1 MTDYGVSFVRT
12 ATPMVVGL
20 LASTVIGP
28 MLDPE
33 LTREAVAA
41 VLAAGYYAVARF
53 LEVKLGQEWAGWL
66 LGIAMPPLYKLDVQ
80 VLAGEDD

>member
-1 MTDYGVSFVRT
+1 MTDYGLSFVRT
-12 ATPMVVGL
+12 VTPMVVGW

-28 MLDPE
+28 LLDPE

-41 VLAAGYYAVARF
+41 LLAAGYYAFARY

-66 LGIAMPPLYKLDVQ
+66 LGIALPPVYKLDIQ
-80 VLAGEDD
+80 VLAGDDE

>member
-1 MTDYGVSFVRT
+1 MSDYGLSFVRT
-12 ATPMVVGL
+12 ATPVVVGW

-28 MLDPE
+28 LLDPD
-33 LTREAVAA
+33 LAREAVAA
-41 VLAAGYYAVARF
+41 VLAVGYYAVVRF